1 MGKVVV
7 SQFMTVDGVIDA
19 PGGGEDF
26 ELGGWAFEF
35 DRGDEGNQ
43 FKLEELQKADALL
56 LGRVT
61 YQGFANAWPSR
72 TDEFGF
78 ADRINTMPKYVVSS
92 TLDKAEWTNSTV
104 IRDNIPEE
112 VAKLRRQPGGDI
124 LINGSPGLVSLLMD
138 HDLIDE
144 IRLMVFPV
152 VLNAGKRLFKE
163 GHKVA
168 RLRLVASRPVGP
180 DGVVI
185 LTYRPTSRDGDGTAA
200 Q

>member
-19 PGGGEDF
+19 PGSGEAF
-26 ELGGWAFEF
+26 ELGGWAFQF

-104 IRDNIPEE
+104 IRGNIPEE

-144 IRLMVFPV
+144 LRLMVFPV
-152 VLNAGKRLFKE
+152 VLNAGKRLFNE

-168 RLRLVASRPVGP
+168 KLRLVESRPVGP

-185 LTYRPTSRDGDGTAA
+185 LTYRPTSRDGEGAA
-200 Q
+200 GQ

>member
-1 MGKVVV
+1 
-7 SQFMTVDGVIDA
+7 
-19 PGGGEDF
+19 
-26 ELGGWAFEF
+26 
-35 DRGDEGNQ
+35 
-43 FKLEELQKADALL
+43 
-56 LGRVT
+56 VT

-72 TDEFGF
+72 TDELGF

-104 IRDNIPEE
+104 IRGNIPDG
-112 VAKLRRQPGGDI
+112 VARLRRQPGGDI

-152 VLNAGKRLFKE
+152 VLNAGKRLFRE

-168 RLRLVASRPVGP
+168 RLRLVESRPVGP

-185 LTYRPTSRDGDGTAA
+185 LTYRPTSRDGDGAAA